1 LISLPEV
8 RRVARTNRVSLTDVL
23 LKEKFITDEDLKKA
37 EQHQRDNGGPLS
49 YILVK
54 LGLVTEE
61 QIVVGLAKH
70 LGIPHMKLTNYKLDP
85 EVIELLPARI
95 IRKDKVIP
103 LSQSG
108 NTLTVVTANP
118 LNVLMIDDL
127 KAITGCNIQTI
138 VATPSEIERVI
149 GDYYST
155 RATMSLDK
163 LIAQSEKETEAGVE
177 VVRDEQSVNLDQ
189 LIREAEEAPIIKIAN
204 LILSRA
210 IRERASDIHI
220 EPFEKKVTVRYRIDG
235 TLYPI
240 ITIPKRAQNAVVSRI
255 KILSE
260 LDIAEHRLPQ
270 DGRFKVRAYNRD
282 VDFRVSTIPTRFGEK
297 VALRLLDK
305 AQLIGLTIDKLGLE
319 ENVLEKYQKAIRQP
333 YGMIVLTG
341 PTSCGKSTSL
351 YAAIR
356 AINSPDKNI
365 LTIENPVEYEAEGIN
380 QVQIHEEI
388 GLTFPRALR
397 AFLRQDPDIVML
409 GEMRDRETADIGI
422 KAALTGHLLFTTLHT
437 NDASGAIARLIN
449 MKVEPFLISGAL
461 TFVGAQRLMRRVCK
475 NCASPYHPTKRLL
488 QQLEIE
494 DEGNKDLVFYKAKGC
509 PLCNN
514 TGYRGRM
521 AVMEALEIDDDI
533 RELILKKAPD
543 VEIRKAAISNGMIP
557 LRKNALAKVIREET
571 TLDELARVSGTM

>member
-1 LISLPEV
+1 MARISRL
-8 RRVARTNRVSLTDVL
+8 SLTDVL
-23 LKEKFITDEDLKKA
+23 LKEGFITEEDLKKA
-37 EQHQRDNGGPLS
+37 EQYQRDNGGLLS

-61 QIVVGLAKH
+61 QIVVGLAEQ
-70 LGIPHMKLTNYKLDP
+70 LGIPHMKLTHYKLDP
-85 EVIELLPARI
+85 EVVELLPERI

-108 NTLTVVTANP
+108 NTLTVATADP
-118 LNVLMIDDL
+118 LNVLVIDDL

-138 VATPSEIERVI
+138 VATPSEIEQVV

-155 RATMSLDK
+155 RATMNLDK
-163 LIAQSEKETEAGVE
+163 LIAQSEKETEAAVE
-177 VVRDEQSVNLDQ
+177 IVRDEQSVDLDQ
-189 LIREAEEAPIIKIAN
+189 LIREAEEAPIIRIAN

-210 IRERASDIHI
+210 IRERASDIHL
-220 EPFEKKVTVRYRIDG
+220 EPLEKKVAIRYRIDG

-240 ITIPKRAQNAVVSRI
+240 ITLPKRVQDAVVSRI

-260 LDIAEHRLPQ
+260 MDIAEHRLPQ
-270 DGRFKVRAYNRD
+270 DGRFRVRAHNRD

-297 VALRLLDK
+297 VVLRLLDK
-305 AQLIGLTIDKLGLE
+305 AQLTGLTIDKLGLE

-356 AINSPDKNI
+356 AINTPDKNI
-365 LTIENPVEYEAEGIN
+365 LTIEDPVEYEAEGIN
-380 QVQIHEEI
+380 QVQIHEKI
-388 GLTFPRALR
+388 GLTFAQALR
-397 AFLRQDPDIVML
+397 SFLRQDPDIIML
-409 GEMRDRETADIGI
+409 GEMRDLETADIGI

-437 NDASGAIARLIN
+437 NDAAGAIVRLVN
-449 MKVEPFLISGAL
+449 MGVEPFLISGAL
-461 TFVGAQRLMRRVCK
+461 TFVGAQRLMRKVCK
-475 NCASPYHPTKRLL
+475 NCAHSYHPSKRLL
-488 QQLEIE
+488 KQLEIE
-494 DEGNKDLVFYKAKGC
+494 DQVDNNLVLYKAKGC
-509 PLCNN
+509 HICNN

-533 RELILKKAPD
+533 KELTLRKVPEVKIKKT
-543 VEIRKAAISNGMIP
+543 AISNGMIP
-557 LRKNALAKVIREET
+557 LRKNALAKVIRGDT
-571 TLDELARVSGTM
+571 TLEELARVAGTT

>member
-1 LISLPEV
+1 MAKISRL
-8 RRVARTNRVSLTDVL
+8 SLTDVL
-23 LKEKFITDEDLKKA
+23 LKEGFITEEDLKKA
-37 EQHQRDNGGPLS
+37 EQHQRDNGGLLS
-49 YILVK
+49 YVLVK

-61 QIVVGLAKH
+61 QIVVGLAEQ
-70 LGIPHMKLTNYKLDP
+70 LGIPHMKLTHYKLDP
-85 EVIELLPARI
+85 EVVELLPERI

-108 NTLTVVTANP
+108 NTLTVATADP

-127 KAITGCNIQTI
+127 KALTGCNIQTI
-138 VATPSEIERVI
+138 VATPSEIEQVV

-155 RATMSLDK
+155 RATMNLDK
-163 LIAQSEKETEAGVE
+163 LIAQSEKETDTAVE
-177 VVRDEQSVNLDQ
+177 VVTDEQSVDLDQ
-189 LIREAEEAPIIKIAN
+189 LMREAEEAPIIRIAN

-210 IRERASDIHI
+210 IRERASDIHL
-220 EPFEKKVTVRYRIDG
+220 EPLEKKVAIRYRIDG

-240 ITIPKRAQNAVVSRI
+240 ITLPKRVQDAVVSRI

-260 LDIAEHRLPQ
+260 MDIAEHRLPQ
-270 DGRFKVRAYNRD
+270 DGRFRVRAHNRD

-297 VALRLLDK
+297 VVLRLLDK
-305 AQLIGLTIDKLGLE
+305 AQLTGLTIDKLGLE
-319 ENVLEKYQKAIRQP
+319 QNVLEKYQKAIKQP

-365 LTIENPVEYEAEGIN
+365 LTIEDPVEYEAEGIN
-380 QVQIHEEI
+380 QVQIYEKI
-388 GLTFPRALR
+388 GLTFAQALR
-397 AFLRQDPDIVML
+397 SFLRQDPDIIML
-409 GEMRDRETADIGI
+409 GEMRDLETADIGI

-437 NDASGAIARLIN
+437 NDAAGAIVRLVN
-449 MKVEPFLISGAL
+449 MGVEPFLISGAL
-461 TFVGAQRLMRRVCK
+461 TFVGAQRLMRKVCK
-475 NCASPYHPTKRLL
+475 NCAHSYHPSKRLL

-494 DEGNKDLVFYKAKGC
+494 DQVDNNLVLYQAKGC
-509 PLCNN
+509 RICNN

-533 RELILKKAPD
+533 KELILRKVPELEIKKT
-543 VEIRKAAISNGMIP
+543 AISHGMIP
-557 LRKNALAKVIREET
+557 LRKNAGTKVIRGDT
-571 TLDELARVSGTM
+571 TPEELARVAGTT

>member
-1 LISLPEV
+1 MAKISRL
-8 RRVARTNRVSLTDVL
+8 SLTDVL
-23 LKEKFITDEDLKKA
+23 LKEGFITEEDLKKA
-37 EQHQRDNGGPLS
+37 EQHQRDNGGLLS
-49 YILVK
+49 YVLVK

-61 QIVVGLAKH
+61 QIVVGLAEQ
-70 LGIPHMKLTNYKLDP
+70 LGIPHMKLTHYKLDP
-85 EVIELLPARI
+85 EVVELLPERI

-108 NTLTVVTANP
+108 NTLTVATADP

-127 KAITGCNIQTI
+127 KALTGCNIQTI
-138 VATPSEIERVI
+138 VATPSEIEQVV

-155 RATMSLDK
+155 RATMNLDK
-163 LIAQSEKETEAGVE
+163 LIAQSEKETETAVE
-177 VVRDEQSVNLDQ
+177 VVTDEQSVDLDQ
-189 LIREAEEAPIIKIAN
+189 LMREAEEAPIIRIAN

-210 IRERASDIHI
+210 IRERASDIHL
-220 EPFEKKVTVRYRIDG
+220 EPLEKKVTIRYRIDG

-240 ITIPKRAQNAVVSRI
+240 ITLPKRVQDAVVSRI

-260 LDIAEHRLPQ
+260 MDIAEHRLPQ
-270 DGRFKVRAYNRD
+270 DGRFRVRAHNRD

-297 VALRLLDK
+297 VVLRLLDK
-305 AQLIGLTIDKLGLE
+305 AQLTGLTIDKLGLE

-365 LTIENPVEYEAEGIN
+365 LTIEDPVEYEAEGIN
-380 QVQIHEEI
+380 QVQIYEKI
-388 GLTFPRALR
+388 GLTFAQALR
-397 AFLRQDPDIVML
+397 SFLRQDPDIIML
-409 GEMRDRETADIGI
+409 GEMRDLETADIGI

-437 NDASGAIARLIN
+437 NDAAGAIVRLVN
-449 MKVEPFLISGAL
+449 MGVEPFLISGAL
-461 TFVGAQRLMRRVCK
+461 TFVGAQRLMRKVCK
-475 NCASPYHPTKRLL
+475 NCAHSYHPSKRLL
-488 QQLEIE
+488 KQLEIE
-494 DEGNKDLVFYKAKGC
+494 DQVDNNLVLYKAKGC
-509 PLCNN
+509 RICNN

-533 RELILKKAPD
+533 KELILRKVPELKIKKT
-543 VEIRKAAISNGMIP
+543 AISNGMIP
-557 LRKNALAKVIREET
+557 LRKNAVTKVIRGDT
-571 TLDELARVSGTM
+571 TLEELARVAGTT

>member
-1 LISLPEV
+1 MARISRL
-8 RRVARTNRVSLTDVL
+8 SLTDVL
-23 LKEKFITDEDLKKA
+23 LKEGFITEEDLKKA
-37 EQHQRDNGGPLS
+37 EQHQRNNGGLLS
-49 YILVK
+49 YVLVK

-61 QIVVGLAKH
+61 QIVVGLAEQ
-70 LGIPHMKLTNYKLDP
+70 LGIPHMKLTHYKLDP
-85 EVIELLPARI
+85 EVVELLPERI

-108 NTLTVVTANP
+108 NTLTVATADP
-118 LNVLMIDDL
+118 LNVLVIDDL
-127 KAITGCNIQTI
+127 KAMTGCNIQTI
-138 VATPSEIERVI
+138 VATPSEIEQVV

-155 RATMSLDK
+155 RATMNLDK
-163 LIAQSEKETEAGVE
+163 LIAQSEKDTETAVE
-177 VVRDEQSVNLDQ
+177 VVTDEQSVDLDQ
-189 LIREAEEAPIIKIAN
+189 LMREAEEAPIIRIAN

-210 IRERASDIHI
+210 IRERASDIHL
-220 EPFEKKVTVRYRIDG
+220 EPLEKKVTIRYRIDG

-240 ITIPKRAQNAVVSRI
+240 ITLPKRVQDAVISRI

-260 LDIAEHRLPQ
+260 MDIAEHRLPQ
-270 DGRFKVRAYNRD
+270 DGRFRVRAHNRD

-297 VALRLLDK
+297 VVLRLLDK
-305 AQLIGLTIDKLGLE
+305 AQLTGLTIDKLGLE

-365 LTIENPVEYEAEGIN
+365 LTIEDPVEYEAEGIN
-380 QVQIHEEI
+380 QVQIYEKI
-388 GLTFPRALR
+388 GLTFARALR
-397 AFLRQDPDIVML
+397 SFLRQDPDIIML
-409 GEMRDRETADIGI
+409 GEMRDLETADIGI

-437 NDASGAIARLIN
+437 NDAAGAIVRLVN
-449 MKVEPFLISGAL
+449 MGVEPFLISGAL
-461 TFVGAQRLMRRVCK
+461 TFVGAQRLMRKVCK
-475 NCASPYHPTKRLL
+475 NCAHSYHPSKRLL

-494 DEGNKDLVFYKAKGC
+494 DQVDNNLVLYKAKGC
-509 PLCNN
+509 RICNN

-533 RELILKKAPD
+533 KELILRKVPELKIKKT
-543 VEIRKAAISNGMIP
+543 AISNGMIP
-557 LRKNALAKVIREET
+557 LRKNALTKVIRGDT
-571 TLDELARVSGTM
+571 TPEELARVAGTT

>member
-1 LISLPEV
+1 MARISRL
-8 RRVARTNRVSLTDVL
+8 SLTDVL
-23 LKEKFITDEDLKKA
+23 LKEGFITEEDLKKA
-37 EQHQRDNGGPLS
+37 EQYQRDNGGLLS

-61 QIVVGLAKH
+61 QIVVGLAEQ
-70 LGIPHMKLTNYKLDP
+70 LGIPHMKLTHYKLDP
-85 EVIELLPARI
+85 EVVELLPERI

-108 NTLTVVTANP
+108 NTLTVATADP
-118 LNVLMIDDL
+118 LNVLVIDDL
-127 KAITGCNIQTI
+127 KAMTGCNIQTI
-138 VATPSEIERVI
+138 VATPSEIEQVV

-155 RATMSLDK
+155 RATMNLDK
-163 LIAQSEKETEAGVE
+163 LIAQSEKKTETAVE
-177 VVRDEQSVNLDQ
+177 VVRDEQSVDLDQ
-189 LIREAEEAPIIKIAN
+189 LIREAEEAPIIRIAN

-210 IRERASDIHI
+210 IRERASDIHV
-220 EPFEKKVTVRYRIDG
+220 EPLEKKVTIRYRIDG

-240 ITIPKRAQNAVVSRI
+240 ITLPKRVQDAVVSRI

-260 LDIAEHRLPQ
+260 MDIAEHRLPQ
-270 DGRFKVRAYNRD
+270 DGRFRVRAHNRD

-297 VALRLLDK
+297 VVLRLLDK
-305 AQLIGLTIDKLGLE
+305 AQLTGLTIDKLGLE

-365 LTIENPVEYEAEGIN
+365 LTIEDPVEYEAEGIN
-380 QVQIHEEI
+380 QVQIYEKI
-388 GLTFPRALR
+388 GLTFAQALR
-397 AFLRQDPDIVML
+397 SFLRQDPDIIML
-409 GEMRDRETADIGI
+409 GEMRDLETADIGI

-437 NDASGAIARLIN
+437 NDAAGTIVRLVN
-449 MKVEPFLISGAL
+449 MGVEPFLISGAL
-461 TFVGAQRLMRRVCK
+461 TFVGAQRLMRKVCK
-475 NCASPYHPTKRLL
+475 NCAHSYHPSKRLL
-488 QQLEIE
+488 KELEIE
-494 DEGNKDLVFYKAKGC
+494 DQVDNNLVLYKAKGC
-509 PLCNN
+509 RICNN

-533 RELILKKAPD
+533 KELILRKVPELKIKKT
-543 VEIRKAAISNGMIP
+543 AISNGMIP
-557 LRKNALAKVIREET
+557 LRKNALTKVIRGDT
-571 TLDELARVSGTM
+571 TLEELARVAGTT